1 MFTKNKK
8 RAMLKIELIA
18 AATNRSQTDNWLAR
32 NDWDQADTMLN
43 RPDPK
48 AKNKRSR
55 SSN

>member
-32 NDWDQADTMLN
+32 ND
-43 RPDPK
+43 
-48 AKNKRSR
+48 
-55 SSN
+55 